1 MSINKTLSRM
11 MSGKE
16 ALIFQSKILYVPSSN
31 SLHCFLLVV
40 DACANHYIV
49 TYTTLTKTKSH
60 YLKNNYSNYS
70 NKETDKKQTQKL
82 NTTIESRI

>member
-1 MSINKTLSRM
+1 M

-16 ALIFQSKILYVPSSN
+16 ALIFQSKVLYIPSSN

-40 DACANHYIV
+40 DACANHYIA

-60 YLKNNYSNYS
+60 YFKNNNNNHSNT
-70 NKETDKKQTQKL
+70 ETDKKQTQKL
-82 NTTIESRI
+82 NSTIESRI